1 MIEGFLFDTIFHSLD
16 NNKDGKLSED
26 EFLRSLEYFDLD
38 LALYHNTFNDINV
51 VTKDDLSD
59 GEWKNWVAMNGTLM
73 EKIIV
78 KVVKK

>member
-51 VTKDDLSD
+51 VTENDLSD